1 MSTLALG
8 FHKIRGAWPRPP
20 SLGLRPIHL
29 VSPDFMKVGA
39 IAPTFYLMRVW
50 REGLFLQPQGREN
63 GGSRARTAYYI
74 LWCAVPGKKWFF
86 PQASTGK
93 PQDFPQLG
101 TYPQPLV
108 PTVHRKEKQNFRE
121 CDKKKHPFP
130 TKLPKSAEPLDRRGQ
145 SRYNRMHKHNI
156 WCVFSEN
163 ATKFCDRRKAV
174 FVWKREMAT

>member
-1 MSTLALG
+1 MSL
-8 FHKIRGAWPRPP
+8 
-20 SLGLRPIHL
+20 
-29 VSPDFMKVGA
+29 DFMKVGA
-39 IAPTFYLMRVW
+39 IAPTFYLMRAM
-50 REGLFLQPQGREN
+50 
-63 GGSRARTAYYI
+63 ARRTFSTASG
-74 LWCAVPGKKWFF
+74 PGKRRQQGAHDILYLVVRRFQKKVVF
-86 PQASTGK
+86 PQALTGK

-108 PTVHRKEKQNFRE
+108 PTVHRREKQNFRE

>member
-63 GGSRARTAYYI
+63 AGSRARAAYYI
-74 LWCAVPGKKWFF
+74 LWCSVPGKKWVF